1 MPNKIRTRDLSP
13 SRARDMDRVKEAV
26 LSTLEPEVI
35 PPVDTGSDTLRSRR
49 EALNLR
55 TEDVCALVEIA
66 HSSLRNYES
75 GRTMP
80 QFPPETLSYFLTAYR
95 VTFEEYRCLVANTAA
110 AAQENGTTRSW
121 RENQQRQAERKR
133 AERSTAAIG

>member
-1 MPNKIRTRDLSP
+1 
-13 SRARDMDRVKEAV
+13 MDRVKEAV

-110 AAQENGTTRSW
+110 AAQENGTARSW

-133 AERSTAAIG
+133 AERATAAIG